1 VGTWVVITNGVE
13 EEKEKKKK
21 RKKGMTYPR

>member
-1 VGTWVVITNGVE
+1 ME

-21 RKKGMTYPR
+21 